1 MLILCAIIGCL
12 LCLTCFFFLVIHPL
26 VCIVQCAISQNLSG
40 GQKALWIFL
49 SFFLGIIGSLP
60 YALLASGSSRIRSMT
75 LNGMKLGAV
84 NLLLAIGV
92 FVATPEIRN
101 SFNVPTGE
109 TTMDSMFAETSL
121 MAETSDTMSTIH
133 VEEPA
138 ASLQTEP
145 ARLIRAIEPT
155 SNPENSIEPSVVAE
169 IASELEN
176 KTDLWYSLED
186 LGEDTDKS
194 ELVADS
200 AGTPDMSQNNSP
212 EQSVVENTTLESA
225 ITTETSVSSEALDDL
240 LSTRE
245 PVEKQTPVVVPEQEE
260 RLDSVLTDNTV
271 PTETTLL
278 TEPKEMTE
286 SKEMTE
292 TKEMAKPKALAK
304 ATVLGKP
311 ENSAKNQPINRYRE
325 EGYAVQV
332 RTVPPT
338 QTVRNR
344 YTNQ

>member
-1 MLILCAIIGCL
+1 
-12 LCLTCFFFLVIHPL
+12 
-26 VCIVQCAISQNLSG
+26 
-40 GQKALWIFL
+40 
-49 SFFLGIIGSLP
+49 
-60 YALLASGSSRIRSMT
+60 MT

-133 VEEPA
+133 AEEPA

-145 ARLIRAIEPT
+145 ARLIRAIEPS

-176 KTDLWYSLED
+176 KTDLWYSLEN

-200 AGTPDMSQNNSP
+200 AGTPDMPQNNSP

-245 PVEKQTPVVVPEQEE
+245 PVEKQTPVVVPEQEKP
-260 RLDSVLTDNTV
+260 LDSVLTDNTV

-278 TEPKEMTE
+278 TEP
-286 SKEMTE
+286 KEMTE

>member
-1 MLILCAIIGCL
+1 
-12 LCLTCFFFLVIHPL
+12 
-26 VCIVQCAISQNLSG
+26 
-40 GQKALWIFL
+40 
-49 SFFLGIIGSLP
+49 
-60 YALLASGSSRIRSMT
+60 MT

-109 TTMDSMFAETSL
+109 TTMDSMFAETNL

-169 IASELEN
+169 IAAELEN
-176 KTDLWYSLED
+176 KTDQWYSLEN
-186 LGEDTDKS
+186 LGEDNDKS
-194 ELVADS
+194 ELVADNP
-200 AGTPDMSQNNSP
+200 GTPDMPPNNAP
-212 EQSVVENTTLESA
+212 EQSLVENTTLESA
-225 ITTETSVSSEALDDL
+225 VTTETSVSSEALDDL
-240 LSTRE
+240 LATRE
-245 PVEKQTPVVVPEQEE
+245 PVEKQTLVVVPEQED

-278 TEPKEMTE
+278 TE
-286 SKEMTE
+286 
-292 TKEMAKPKALAK
+292 TKEIAKPKALAK
-304 ATVLGKP
+304 ATVLLKP

>member
-1 MLILCAIIGCL
+1 
-12 LCLTCFFFLVIHPL
+12 
-26 VCIVQCAISQNLSG
+26 
-40 GQKALWIFL
+40 
-49 SFFLGIIGSLP
+49 
-60 YALLASGSSRIRSMT
+60 
-75 LNGMKLGAV
+75 
-84 NLLLAIGV
+84 
-92 FVATPEIRN
+92 
-101 SFNVPTGE
+101 
-109 TTMDSMFAETSL
+109 
-121 MAETSDTMSTIH
+121 
-133 VEEPA
+133 
-138 ASLQTEP
+138 
-145 ARLIRAIEPT
+145 
-155 SNPENSIEPSVVAE
+155 
-169 IASELEN
+169 
-176 KTDLWYSLED
+176 
-186 LGEDTDKS
+186 
-194 ELVADS
+194 
-200 AGTPDMSQNNSP
+200 MSQNNSP

-286 SKEMTE
+286 

>member
-1 MLILCAIIGCL
+1 
-12 LCLTCFFFLVIHPL
+12 
-26 VCIVQCAISQNLSG
+26 
-40 GQKALWIFL
+40 
-49 SFFLGIIGSLP
+49 
-60 YALLASGSSRIRSMT
+60 MT

-186 LGEDTDKS
+186 LGKDTDKS

-200 AGTPDMSQNNSP
+200 AGTPDMPQNNSP